1 MANQNK
7 TNPAPDRQDWGDRF
21 APVQKALRKE
31 RLQVLLTE
39 SLMAKLDEASR
50 EYGLSKNEIINRALD
65 AFLE

>member
-1 MANQNK
+1 MK
-7 TNPAPDRQDWGDRF
+7 DNPAQKTDDRF

-50 EYGLSKNEIINRALD
+50 EHGLSKNEIVCRALT
-65 AFLE
+65 AFLSDS